1 MFSGGSRVSHHLGLG
16 IGLGPGFRGSRI
28 VHFSSLAFKPPPSAA
43 AASLYLQSQTS
54 SLSELHPSGLP
65 RGDGIPALS
74 MCFSQREDTCDIS
87 SQGISSVAGGVVA
100 LGKFDA
106 LHIGHRELAIQ
117 ASKAGVPFL
126 LSFVGMAEVLGW
138 EPRIPV
144 VAKYD
149 RPRVLS
155 TWAQYCANATPVE
168 YEIEFSSVRS
178 LSPRQFVEKLAKE
191 LGVKGVVAGEN
202 YRFGYKASGDSSELA
217 RLCGEHGMDAY
228 IISSVMDKN
237 QDLRH
242 LDSND
247 LKERGQVSSTRVR
260 HALALGEM
268 EYVSQ
273 LLGRPHRLILKSS
286 EHSRFILSSRDRISA
301 PKTCSL
307 NLGPRDGTYDDCFLV
322 TGHGNS
328 VPCRVVIDTTHTH
341 VEMEEA
347 GLCNF
352 NGSSNMEFLHI
363 EFGS

>member
-1 MFSGGSRVSHHLGLG
+1 MFTGGSRVSHYLRECDHLGV
-16 IGLGPGFRGSRI
+16 GLGLEFYGSRI
-28 VHFSSLAFKPPPSAA
+28 VRFSSLAFKNPRSAA
-43 AASLYLQSQTS
+43 SATAPGLHSRMS
-54 SLSELHPSGLP
+54 SLPGFHP
-65 RGDGIPALS
+65 
-74 MCFSQREDTCDIS
+74 CFSQRRDSRQIS
-87 SQGISSVAGGVVA
+87 SQGISSVSDNLLLKGGVVA

-126 LSFVGMAEVLGW
+126 LSFVGMSEVLGW
-138 EPRIPV
+138 EPRIRI
-144 VAKYD
+144 VAKCD

-155 TWAQYCANATPVE
+155 TWAQYCGNATPVE

-178 LSPRQFVEKLAKE
+178 LSPRRFVEKLAKE

-217 RLCGEHGMDAY
+217 RLCGEYGMDAY

-237 QDLRH
+237 QDLTH

-260 HALALGEM
+260 YALALGET

-273 LLGRPHRLILKSS
+273 LLGRPHRLILKST
-286 EHSRFILSSRDRISA
+286 EHSRFTVGSRDRISS
-301 PKTCSL
+301 PKTCSI
-307 NLGPRDGTYDDCFLV
+307 NLAPKDGTYCRCSLV
-322 TGHGNS
+322 IDHGNS
-328 VPCRVVIDTTHTH
+328 VPCRVVIDSTHIH
-341 VEMEEA
+341 VEMEEDA
-347 GLCNF
+347 GLSNL
-352 NGSSNMEFLHI
+352 NGSTNLEILRI